1 LRDRQAL
8 IILPSGSARLASTPA
23 DPPISNY
30 EVFRTDA
37 SIDAKGTLDAKIKM
51 EERGDGEVA
60 LRLAYRSTP
69 QNDWQELTQRIVAGM
84 GFAGTVSDVSV
95 EHLEDTVYVF
105 RVVFAYHGSNLVYF
119 L

>member
-1 LRDRQAL
+1 MFFFFQAKDGIRYL
-8 IILPSGSARLASTPA
+8 TVTGVQTCALPISSGSARLASTPA

-69 QNDWQELTQRIVAGM
+69 QNNWQELTQRIVAGM

-95 EHLEDTVYVF
+95 EQPE
-105 RVVFAYHGSNLVYF
+105 
-119 L
+119 